1 MMKPVQ
7 NLIRRGKGQTVGR
20 NRSVD
25 QDHRETQVTRSL
37 ELCPAADAP
46 AVFGDKQIDPVGF
59 EQRTLVLNRKGW
71 PTFRDQSVWHRKHC
85 FAWIDHAQEVP
96 VFRTSGKIHRPAPTN
111 GQKYAARIRRQGVD
125 CGGLVRNARPAIG
138 FARLPGRTLKRAH
151 RNSGGARTLDS
162 VARHLHGKGMRRVDN
177 MRYFFGF
184 QVGCESVRSA
194 ETADPRRQGLRREC
208 INATCVREHG
218 FDTRLRQLF
227 GQARGTGRPSQKQYT
242 HG

>member
-25 QDHRETQVTRSL
+25 QDHRETQVARSL
-37 ELCPAADAP
+37 ELCPSANAP
-46 AVFGDKQIDPVGF
+46 AIFGDKQIDPVGF
-59 EQRTLVLNRKGW
+59 EQRTLVLNCKGG
-71 PTFRDQSVWHRKHC
+71 PTFRDQSVWHRKHRLTG
-85 FAWIDHAQEVP
+85 IDHPQQVP
-96 VFRTSGKIHRPAPTN
+96 VFRTGGEIRRPAPAN
-111 GQKYAARIRRQGVD
+111 GQEDAARIRRQGVD
-125 CGGLVRNARPAIG
+125 RCGLVSDTRPAIG
-138 FARLPGRTLKRAH
+138 FARLPSRTLKRAH

-184 QVGCESVRSA
+184 QVGCEPICSA
-194 ETADPRRQGLRREC
+194 ETSDPRGQWLRREC